1 MVGCCPLFHFLNAY
15 DQFLYSMSMNN
26 TKLQNPGTRLL
37 VIDIEAITGTLEVLK
52 IRVGRGT
59 MIILAIVPPYH
70 HPGSNSPAI
79 RFLG

>member
-1 MVGCCPLFHFLNAY
+1 
-15 DQFLYSMSMNN
+15 MNN

-52 IRVGRGT
+52 IRVGRGARN
-59 MIILAIVPPYH
+59 ILAIIPP
-70 HPGSNSPAI
+70 HPTSNSPAI